1 SLSLFA
7 KKASSFV
14 VLCNIFLSLFGVGS
28 FVLRSMEKMI
38 EREYMCKFCNKKL
51 PSGKSLGRHIRIHTN
66 QYSLLSSSY
75 NGKNNNNKRLA
86 DQREITALTQQQ
98 QQLCCRECGKGF
110 DSLKALWNH
119 MDCCHCEGEKLVM
132 DTETTSSGPTR
143 KRSKKQFSS
152 ESFSN
157 GSSSSSA
164 CEIDQE
170 DKNTALSL
178 MMMSMD
184 SRGLTLVVNSLVAE
198 SSENNSD
205 DDDDDNGAILSDSYS
220 SDSDYFM
227 NGPKRSDSDIS
238 VDGCLR
244 NNGGEFGVKEGRSKY
259 ELRKSKRVVLPG
271 YESDSC
277 AVDTNSKKAISAN
290 KNGKCHEC
298 PFCFRVFKSGQALGG
313 HKRSHSFVNQEHRVK
328 HKAAADMRIDLNLPA
343 HDVEE

>member
-1 SLSLFA
+1 
-7 KKASSFV
+7 
-14 VLCNIFLSLFGVGS
+14 
-28 FVLRSMEKMI
+28 MEKMI
-38 EREYMCKFCNKKL
+38 EREYMCKFCNKKF
-51 PSGKSLGRHIRIHTN
+51 PSGKSLGGHIRIHTN

-75 NGKNNNNKRLA
+75 NNAKNPKKKKKKKKKRLVA
-86 DQREITALTQQQ
+86 MKQQ
-98 QQLCCRECGKGF
+98 QQLCCRECGKAF
-110 DSLKALWNH
+110 DYLKALWNH

-132 DTETTSSGPTR
+132 DSQSDTETTSSGPTR

-170 DKNTALSL
+170 HKNSALSL

-205 DDDDDNGAILSDSYS
+205 GDDNGAILYDSYS

-227 NGPKRSDSDIS
+227 NGPKSSDSAIS
-238 VDGCLR
+238 VDGCLS
-244 NNGGEFGVKEGRSKY
+244 NNGDDLAVKEGRSKY
-259 ELRKSKRVVLPG
+259 ELRKSKRVVLPC

-277 AVDTNSKKAISAN
+277 AVDTNSKIHSKKAISAN

-328 HKAAADMRIDLNLPA
+328 HKAADMRIDLNLPA

>member
-28 FVLRSMEKMI
+28 FVLRSMEKTI

-51 PSGKSLGRHIRIHTN
+51 PSGKSLGGHIRIHTN

-75 NGKNNNNKRLA
+75 NGKNNNNKRVA

-119 MDCCHCEGEKLVM
+119 MNCCHCEGEKLVM

-157 GSSSSSA
+157 GSLSSSA
-164 CEIDQE
+164 CEIDQD

-205 DDDDDNGAILSDSYS
+205 DDDDNGAILSDSYS

-227 NGPKRSDSDIS
+227 NGPKRPDSDIL
-238 VDGCLR
+238 VDECLR
-244 NNGGEFGVKEGRSKY
+244 NNNGDEFGVKEGRSKY

-328 HKAAADMRIDLNLPA
+328 HKAADMRIDLNLPA